1 MNVGDYIAAIVENSG
16 VARCA
21 QRDMQDGA
29 VLRDI
34 DLIAAEHGV
43 DAIAQP
49 RLLREPQQQSQCL
62 VGDPVL
68 GIVEI
73 DPGRFERQ
81 PLAAV
86 AIVGKKLQ

>member
-1 MNVGDYIAAIVENSG
+1 
-16 VARCA
+16 
-21 QRDMQDGA
+21 
-29 VLRDI
+29 
-34 DLIAAEHGV
+34 
-43 DAIAQP
+43 
-49 RLLREPQQQSQCL
+49 LREPQQQSQCL

-86 AIVGKKLQ
+86 AIDGKKLQ